1 MLPQKLPHPYQAD
14 GANAIPNAMPS
25 YDLLQ
30 EAKQTGQQRLKVIW
44 KGMYSL
50 PNCASIVRLLCGYCA
65 VIVRDEYVTILSF
78 LPSVQEGGD
87 RGNAHAYSLHWGS
100 QNGGYE
106 SLW

>member
-1 MLPQKLPHPYQAD
+1 MPPQTPLHPYQAD

-50 PNCASIVRLLCGYCA
+50 PNCASIVR
-65 VIVRDEYVTILSF
+65 DEYVTILSF
-78 LPSVQEGGD
+78 LPSVQEAGD
-87 RGNAHAYSLHWGS
+87 KDIAHAYSQH
-100 QNGGYE
+100 
-106 SLW
+106 